1 MSLLSL
7 IDPISTLLDK
17 FVPDADEKH
26 KIAFELATLS
36 EQNAQEIATAQIAV
50 NMAEANSK
58 SIFKGGWRPFV
69 GWVCGFALAYVA
81 ILEPI
86 MRFIAT
92 MLGYTVDFPVIDT
105 TLTMQI
111 LMGMLGLGSLRS
123 FEKSKGVAAK

>member
-17 FVPDADEKH
+17 FVPDADEKQ

-123 FEKSKGVAAK
+123 FEKAKGVAAK